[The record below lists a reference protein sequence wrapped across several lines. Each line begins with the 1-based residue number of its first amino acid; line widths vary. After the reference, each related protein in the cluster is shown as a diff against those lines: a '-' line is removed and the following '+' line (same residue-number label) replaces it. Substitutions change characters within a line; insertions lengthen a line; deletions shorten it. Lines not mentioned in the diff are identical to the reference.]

1 MIAIIDCGI
10 GDLALVRGAFLR
22 IGVHADSQ
30 HSLATIRGA
39 ETARSAIFHMQNL
52 NSSMLRFVS
61 TAICYPNLR

>member
-39 ETARSAIFHMQNL
+39 ETARSAISDMQNL
-52 NSSMLRFVS
+52 NSSILHFVR
-61 TAICYPNLR
+61 TAICSPDLR